1 MPASRSASESSLVHS
16 MVGAASPRGFA
27 GLVTRCTNAVQPD
40 QHLPERAKV
49 LQILQV
55 VLSEFALLDGHAEHY
70 AGLNQQA
77 QLALGCAAFAV
88 HPAQISC
95 RTGLGTQLFCR
106 STRGHEF
113 LTCGIRVWATD
124 KLETCRH
131 GGQHMSC
138 RTGLGMLPFFL
149 GGPARWYEPGSA
161 KVEETRRMSDVLCV
175 PSQTGWQVGSSE
187 RRNLCRPGGA
197 ALFVPA
203 TARTYST
210 IMPSSAISRAW

>member
-1 MPASRSASESSLVHS
+1 
-16 MVGAASPRGFA
+16 
-27 GLVTRCTNAVQPD
+27 
-40 QHLPERAKV
+40 V
-49 LQILQV
+49 LQTLQV

-131 GGQHMSC
+131 RGQHFPC
-138 RTGLGMLPFFL
+138 RTGLGTQLFCRSTRGNEFL
-149 GGPARWYEPGSA
+149 TCGIRVWATDKLETCRHGG
-161 KVEETRRMSDVLCV
+161 
-175 PSQTGWQVGSSE
+175 
-187 RRNLCRPGGA
+187 
-197 ALFVPA
+197 
-203 TARTYST
+203 TARAATG
-210 IMPSSAISRAW
+210 